1 MILYEFFAIICDIKT
16 PTNIIDMSFV
26 SALDLT
32 QLQQKNAQ
40 LLALLGQKEALIQQQ
55 QASIQN
61 LQHQLH
67 LFRIT
72 RFGRKSEKDVVDAQL
87 RLQFDDAVPVVE
99 EEAAPGL
106 LVAII
111 DAKFNRHMP
120 LYRQEAMFA
129 EANISI
135 TRGTLSNWMIKS
147 ADLLLA
153 LITGLGQMRIRP
165 PKIALNL
172 TKPA

>member
-1 MILYEFFAIICDIKT
+1 VILYEFFAIISDIKT

-67 LFRIT
+67 LFRIA

-99 EEAAPGL
+99 EEAAPEVNQTTETL
-106 LVAII
+106 T
-111 DAKFNRHMP
+111 
-120 LYRQEAMFA
+120 Y
-129 EANISI
+129 
-135 TRGTLSNWMIKS
+135 TRNK
-147 ADLLLA
+147 
-153 LITGLGQMRIRP
+153 
-165 PKIALNL
+165 
-172 TKPA
+172 